1 MSKPGKRRDG
11 REVAVQILF
20 HLDHNTT
27 PLDEALPS
35 MWDFRND
42 SDKPLAASDAVRKF
56 AETLVR
62 GVNLHRRDIDDRIT
76 RATSNFELHRIGGVE
91 RAILR
96 LATYEMVHCLEVPPV
111 VAISEAIEIAKKFGA
126 EEASKF
132 VNGVLDRIRSEVKR
146 PARTPARPGP
156 RKSEETP
163 ASPGSKPQD
172 S

>member
-35 MWDFRND
+35 MWSFRND

-56 AETLVR
+56 AESLVR
-62 GVNLHRRDIDDRIT
+62 GVNENRRDIDDRIS
-76 RATSNFELHRIGGVE
+76 RAASNFELHRIGGVE

-96 LATYEMVHCLEVPPV
+96 LATYEMLHCLEVPPV

-146 PARTPARPGP
+146 PARTPAGP
-156 RKSEETP
+156 RKADE
-163 ASPGSKPQD
+163 ASPSPSPKPQD